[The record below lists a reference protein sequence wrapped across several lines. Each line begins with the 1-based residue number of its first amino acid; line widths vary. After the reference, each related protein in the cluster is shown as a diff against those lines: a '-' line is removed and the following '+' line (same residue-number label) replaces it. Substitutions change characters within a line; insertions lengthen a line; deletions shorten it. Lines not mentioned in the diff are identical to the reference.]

1 MSRSTFLLLFG
12 LAFLIDC
19 TFFAVALNLTDDKS
33 DDKGKTTQCHQC
45 RCSASNPR
53 EPVSLKDPSD

>member
-19 TFFAVALNLTDDKS
+19 TFFAVAFNLTDDKG
-33 DDKGKTTQCHQC
+33 DDKGKAAECHKC
-45 RCSASNPR
+45 RCASSDPR
-53 EPVSLKDPSD
+53 EPLGLKDPSD